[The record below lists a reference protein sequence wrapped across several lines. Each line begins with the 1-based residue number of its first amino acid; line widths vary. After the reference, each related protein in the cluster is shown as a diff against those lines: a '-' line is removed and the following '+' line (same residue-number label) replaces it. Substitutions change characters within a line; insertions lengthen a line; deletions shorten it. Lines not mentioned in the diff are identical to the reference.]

1 MQQRPSHRE
10 LTKKIA
16 DAKTALSNQEGLFA
30 DPSKAV
36 SELMALNIG
45 DTEEVWPLI
54 QELLEEID
62 PSYYTGGRPPQK
74 SYEKAI
80 EGKELF
86 AFSWDSKKLSSRMYL
101 KFALKDKRFCYVSLH
116 EDRPPSGKKNGGKP

>member
-1 MQQRPSHRE
+1 MRQRPTHRE

-16 DAKTALSNQEGLFA
+16 EAKAALSNQEGLFA
-30 DPSKAV
+30 DPSKTV
-36 SELMALNIG
+36 PELTALNIG

-62 PSYYTGGRPPQK
+62 PSHYTGGRPPLK

-86 AFSWDSKKLSSRMYL
+86 AFSWDSQKLSRRMYL
-101 KFALKDKRFCYVSLH
+101 KFALKDKRFYYVSLH
-116 EDRPPSGKKNGGKP
+116 KDHPPSGNKNGGKP